1 MAKIRISPWL
11 RNVLPWIITAL
22 LLWIVFQKVSFKETI
37 EEFNYYSVRNVG
49 IIGLIFYTYVFFII
63 SYTYYKLFD
72 LMGYQ
77 LTYREMLG
85 VRGASYLLTAI
96 NAGAGQ
102 GGLAL
107 WISKKKSI
115 PIREVIGT
123 LLILP
128 VVDAM
133 FLAIVLTVP
142 LLAHW
147 VTGDLLPPVSA
158 RVVSWVVVILWTLII
173 FHFGFWH
180 SKWMEGR
187 FNFIK
192 NRSFF
197 HGYRRAKFHYYL
209 ILVATRMA
217 MNLPA
222 AGAYYAGLWWFAK
235 GVPIGDFVVR
245 FFPTII
251 LQTLPITV
259 GQLGTSQSAW
269 VLMFGEYADV
279 AALTA
284 FSLVWITFYNISRIT
299 IGAICFRGEAR
310 HYFELI
316 ARDSAK

>member
-1 MAKIRISPWL
+1 MAKVRIPPWL
-11 RNVLPWIITAL
+11 RNILPWVITAI
-22 LLWIVFQKVSFKETI
+22 LLWIVFQKVSFRETI
-37 EEFNYYSVRNVG
+37 EEFNYRSVRNVG
-49 IIGLIFYTYVFFII
+49 IIGLVFYTYVFFII

-96 NAGAGQ
+96 NTGAGQ

-107 WISKKKSI
+107 WMSKKKGI
-115 PIREVIGT
+115 PIREVIST

-128 VVDAM
+128 VTDAM

-142 LLAHW
+142 VVAHRIA
-147 VTGDLLPPVSA
+147 GDLLPPASA
-158 RVVSWVVVILWTLII
+158 RVVTWAVVILWALIA
-173 FHFGFWH
+173 FHFAFWR

-187 FNFIK
+187 LNFIR
-192 NRSFF
+192 NRFLF
-197 HGYRRAKFHYYL
+197 QGYRRAKFHYYL

-217 MNLPA
+217 MNIPA
-222 AGAYYAGLWWFAK
+222 IGAYYAGLWWFAK
-235 GVPIGDFVVR
+235 GVPVGDFVVR
-245 FFPTII
+245 FFPTVI

-269 VLMFGEYADV
+269 VLMFGEYADA

-284 FSLVWITFYNISRIT
+284 FSLVWITFYNISRVA

-310 HYFELI
+310 HYFELA
-316 ARDSAK
+316 ARDFPK